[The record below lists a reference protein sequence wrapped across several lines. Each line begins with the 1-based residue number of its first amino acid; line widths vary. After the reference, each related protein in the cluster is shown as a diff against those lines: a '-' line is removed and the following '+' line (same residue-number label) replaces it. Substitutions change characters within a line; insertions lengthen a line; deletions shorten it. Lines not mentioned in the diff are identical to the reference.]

1 MALDILKEKGTPLD
15 RQQFDWRD
23 LARAPISKLDDDAF
37 TRARVLLMIAVE
49 GESVRFQHACA
60 RIDSALRPHLARI
73 RRVEHFQQT
82 LASLLLPPDQGPLE
96 TTIAWQQTAVEVTAH
111 AALFEPDAYQAQ
123 AYRFGLLED
132 LDHLY
137 RFSALLDRLEG
148 KDANNIL
155 QNHTDIRPGRPTG
168 MSHRAPLD
176 DLREPYRGGT
186 AEPITRLH
194 AITAC
199 AVEEEVRAYCLAV
212 GPQFSDPA
220 ARLLYAEIAAAKEQ
234 LATAYGCLQDPAET
248 LLEKWLLR
256 EANEVY
262 NYHSCLVQEEN
273 PRVRAIWERFV
284 GYELGQLHHVL
295 DLYRETAGG
304 DPEALLPAYLPDP
317 IRFEHHR
324 HFIRDVLEREADLR
338 ASGVRFIPR
347 DQESPASASALYRA
361 RLNAAGSPSA
371 DVAAGYRWTPG
382 TELSRQSMAIAM
394 DPDVALTGG
403 RRVHGRKG

>member
-1 MALDILKEKGTPLD
+1 MALDLLKEKGVPPE
-15 RQQFDWRD
+15 RQEFDWRE
-23 LARAPISKLDDDAF
+23 LAPAPISKLDDDAF
-37 TRARVLLMIAVE
+37 TRARILLMIAVE

-60 RIDSALRPHLARI
+60 RLDAALRPHLARI

-111 AALFEPDAYQAQ
+111 AALFEPDPYQAQ

-155 QNHTDIRPGRPTG
+155 QNYTDIRPGRPTA

-176 DLREPYRGGT
+176 DLREPYAAGK
-186 AEPITRLH
+186 AESITRLH
-194 AITAC
+194 ALTAC
-199 AVEEEVRAYCLAV
+199 AVEEEARIHCLAV
-212 GPQFSDPA
+212 GPLFSDPA

-234 LATAYGCLQDPAET
+234 LATAYGSLQDPAET
-248 LLEKWLLR
+248 LLEKWILR

-262 NYHSCLVQEEN
+262 NYHSCLLQEEN

-284 GYELGQLHHVL
+284 DYELGHLHYVL
-295 DLYRETAGG
+295 GLYRKLAGR
-304 DPEALLPAYLPDP
+304 DPAALLPDPLPDP

-338 ASGVRFIPR
+338 ASGTRFVPR
-347 DQESPASASALYRA
+347 ERESPASPSALHRA
-361 RLNAAGSPSA
+361 RLNAAGSPSK
-371 DVAAGYRWTPG
+371 DVAAGYRWSPG
-382 TELSRQSMAIAM
+382 TELSRQSMALE
-394 DPDVALTGG
+394 PDAAITP
-403 RRVHGRKG
+403 